1 MHISYLIGAT
11 AVCAVLTAFW
21 LTGGEAPNQPADAG
35 IATGAPAKP
44 VTAPPPPQLPGSG
57 HYVLVIE
64 GDRDALTV
72 THSSRKTA
80 RWAGVQKGLVSQ
92 WSLSIRDA
100 ANNELESIPL
110 DLSHF
115 DLRPERKG
123 GALKVQ
129 GCVVRDTKV
138 GILASAPCL
147 KNAARYVFLRG
158 KEVVGTVAATRV
170 FELAGGGR

>member
-21 LTGGEAPNQPADAG
+21 LTAGEAPNQPANAG
-35 IATGAPAKP
+35 IATATTAKP
-44 VTAPPPPQLPGSG
+44 AVSPPPQLPGSG

-72 THSSRKTA
+72 THSSRKPA

-138 GILASAPCL
+138 GILASVPCL
-147 KNAARYVFLRG
+147 ENAARYMFLRG
-158 KEVVGTVAATRV
+158 KEVVGSVAATRV